1 MVKLPLIYKSKI
13 MQNPYYLKKIFA
25 NKKVFI
31 TGHTGFKGSWL
42 AVLLDE
48 MGADVLGFALPPAT
62 TVNHFDLLG
71 LHKKIKHVVGDIRD
85 ASLLAGTLNKFQ
97 PEFVFHLA
105 AQALVRPSYDNP
117 TATFSTNVMGSVN
130 LLDAVR
136 RCESVR
142 SLVYITSDKC
152 YENVEWIWGYREND
166 QLGGRDPYS
175 ASKAA
180 AEIVFSSYARS
191 FFEQRPSLGAATAR
205 AGNVIGGGDWAV
217 DRIVPDCIRAIEA
230 GKPIRLRNPGATR
243 PWQHVLEPLAGYLL
257 LAARLYEEPEC
268 WAGSWNF
275 GPSTHGV
282 RTVKNVAEVIIGELG
297 KGSIEIV
304 ESEKQ
309 VHEAHLLQLNCDKA
323 HLLLGWYPRW
333 HAEQTLEATA
343 LWYKTVM
350 NGGDAEQITRAQIHQ
365 FFPELT

>member
-1 MVKLPLIYKSKI
+1 MHTKFSTKS
-13 MQNPYYLKKIFA
+13 FSG
-25 NKKVFI
+25 KKVLI

-42 AVLLDE
+42 AFLLNE

-62 TVNHFDLLG
+62 VENHFDLLG
-71 LHKKIKHVVGDIRD
+71 LDKIIKHVVGDIRD
-85 ASLLAGTLNKFQ
+85 ASLLADTLNEFQ

-105 AQALVRPSYDNP
+105 AQALVRPSYDDP
-117 TATFSTNVMGSVN
+117 AATFSTNVMGSVN

-191 FFEQRPSLGAATAR
+191 FFAQRPSLGAATAR

-230 GKPIRLRNPGATR
+230 GEPIRLRNPGATR

-257 LAARLYEEPEC
+257 LAAGLYEESQSSG
-268 WAGSWNF
+268 GSWNF
-275 GPSTHGV
+275 GPSTHEV
-282 RTVKNVAEVIIGELG
+282 RTVQNVAKVIIGHLG
-297 KGSIEIV
+297 KGSIEII
-304 ESEKQ
+304 ESEPQ

-323 HLLLGWYPRW
+323 HQLLGWYPRW
-333 HAEQTLEATA
+333 HVDKALEATA
-343 LWYKTVM
+343 LWYKTIM
-350 NGGDAEQITRAQIHQ
+350 NGGNAEQITRAQIHA

>member
-1 MVKLPLIYKSKI
+1 MKRKI
-13 MQNPYYLKKIFA
+13 MQDPHYLKKIFA

-42 AVLLDE
+42 AFLLDE
-48 MGADVLGFALPPAT
+48 MGADVLGLALPPAT
-62 TVNHFDLLG
+62 HINHFDLLE
-71 LHKKIKHVVGDIRD
+71 LDKKIKHVVGDIRD
-85 ASLLAGTLNKFQ
+85 ASLLADTLNEFQ

-105 AQALVRPSYDNP
+105 AQALVRPSYDDP
-117 TATFSTNVMGSVN
+117 SATFSTNVMGSVN

-152 YENVEWIWGYREND
+152 YENDEWIWGYREND

-180 AEIVFSSYARS
+180 AEIVFSSYVRS
-191 FFEQRPSLGAATAR
+191 FFEQCPSLGTATAR

-217 DRIVPDCIRAIEA
+217 DRIIPDCIRAIEK
-230 GKPIRLRNPGATR
+230 GEPIRLRNPGATR

-257 LAARLYEEPEC
+257 LAARLYEEPQSSG
-268 WAGSWNF
+268 GSWNF
-275 GPSTHGV
+275 GPSTQEV
-282 RTVKNVAEVIIGELG
+282 RTVQTVAEVIIGHLG
-297 KGSIEIV
+297 KGSIEII
-304 ESEKQ
+304 ESETQ

-323 HLLLGWYPRW
+323 HQLLGWYPRW
-333 HAEQTLEATA
+333 HVENTLEATA
-343 LWYKTVM
+343 IWYKTIM
-350 NGGDAEQITRAQIHQ
+350 NGGNAEQITGAQIRS
-365 FFPELT
+365 FFPELK